1 MIVKVSDVMELK
13 VIKQDKDSLLL
24 EIGGE
29 TISFASLL
37 TKETWNDKSTLE
49 ASHIKEH
56 PYLSQPKVFL
66 KSSRGSPK
74 EILEKSAE
82 RIVDQAKEF
91 KEEFKK
97 ALKK

>member
-1 MIVKVSDVMELK
+1 MELK
-13 VIKQDKDSLLL
+13 IVKEDKESVLL

-29 TISFASLL
+29 TISFANLL
-37 TKETWNDKSTLE
+37 TQESWNDKSISE
-49 ASHIKEH
+49 ASRIKEH

-74 EILEKSAE
+74 EILKKSSE

>member
-1 MIVKVSDVMELK
+1 MELK
-13 VIKQDKDSLLL
+13 IVKEDKESVLL

-29 TISFASLL
+29 TISFANLL
-37 TKETWNDKSTLE
+37 TQESWNDKSISE

-56 PYLSQPKVFL
+56 PYLSQPKIFL

-74 EILEKSAE
+74 EILKKSSE
-82 RIVDQAKEF
+82 RIEDQAKEF